1 MAKLAFSKDQIKV
14 ILQEFVTFLQSEDTM
29 MDLKRL
35 APSEDKISTYIEDN
49 QRKIFS
55 KHGVNPEK
63 GMSDLS
69 KIASVWKSEQ
79 DIVQLL
85 MFLASKEELVVQEA
99 LGENTDPDG
108 TKFRPQMIQLSF
120 DEMKKQLDI
129 IKTDKNALMQFQ
141 LGMQKQMMS
150 LPPDQRQEFV
160 EQLNK
165 SLSPEQKEALQKI
178 QGEQMQQMQQIM
190 QQQYNINAPPK
201 VMQADKS
208 GKQEDKPQSNSM
220 QAPKPQTI
228 SQPPSNPNANSS
240 NSTSTSTT
248 STSNANAN
256 ANANNSDVDALQQQM
271 QMLLQMQQTQIQQ
284 PPQF

>member
-85 MFLASKEELVVQEA
+85 MFLASKEELVVQ
-99 LGENTDPDG
+99 
-108 TKFRPQMIQLSF
+108 
-120 DEMKKQLDI
+120 
-129 IKTDKNALMQFQ
+129 
-141 LGMQKQMMS
+141 
-150 LPPDQRQEFV
+150 
-160 EQLNK
+160 
-165 SLSPEQKEALQKI
+165 
-178 QGEQMQQMQQIM
+178 
-190 QQQYNINAPPK
+190 
-201 VMQADKS
+201 
-208 GKQEDKPQSNSM
+208 
-220 QAPKPQTI
+220 
-228 SQPPSNPNANSS
+228 
-240 NSTSTSTT
+240 
-248 STSNANAN
+248 
-256 ANANNSDVDALQQQM
+256 VD
-271 QMLLQMQQTQIQQ
+271 
-284 PPQF
+284 